1 MSPPGLVSTVD
12 ARPPNESARSR
23 QRLPSA
29 PARLACH
36 HCGLPVSEPGRWTVQ
51 VEGRLRETCCAGCQA
66 VTAAITGA
74 GLHDYYRARG
84 LPGPSSAPP
93 PARSPDTRR
102 HSTQTAL
109 YDDPEVAARFVRTES
124 GMSEATLLVDG
135 LRCGACSWL
144 LEQALGQAPGIVDCS
159 VNLAAERASL
169 RWDPSQTRLSELI
182 DTAERFGFA
191 LQPFDASQREKQLRD
206 AARTRLRRL
215 FVAGIGMMQVMMYAF
230 PAYIAAEGDIE
241 PAYAALMRWAS
252 LLLTLPVVLYSAAPI
267 FRGAWTEWQRRSP
280 GMDTPVAIG
289 IGAAF
294 AASVW
299 ATVTAQG
306 EVWFDT
312 VTMFVFLLLGA
323 RHLEWLARLR
333 ANRAID
339 TLAAAAPQSVLK
351 LVEGAPPQTIAAAR
365 LQPGERFLVG
375 TGEPVAVDAALV
387 CPRGSFDLSLLT
399 GESRPVDYA
408 VGDRVP
414 GGAINLGAPAE
425 LAALAGQADSTL
437 STIAR
442 LASRAAAAR
451 PALLTFTEAVA
462 RGFTIGLLALAAVVW
477 LVWHQIAPDAA
488 WSIAIAVL
496 VVSCPCA
503 LSLATPAALAAAS
516 ATALRRGMIAVRG
529 DALEAIS
536 RVTDVVFD
544 KTGTLTRGEPTVVGV
559 EVFTSI
565 DTAACLGIA
574 AALETSSTHP
584 LGRAIVHAA
593 RASGSAQFVAVSLSS
608 VPGEGVE
615 GQVNGRHYR
624 LGRERFALT
633 GTGRAAQ
640 PASDP
645 QPASAAQTRFA
656 NQADASDP
664 SAPAHSATSRDH
676 QGLHSEVWLSQDGLP
691 LARIALADP
700 LREEAPAVVAALRTA
715 GLTVHLVSGDR
726 RTVVNAVADRLDI
739 GSCHPEATPA
749 DKLAFIQALQ
759 YQGRR
764 VLAVGDGINDAPLL
778 AAADVSIAMGCAST
792 LARTSASV
800 VLLGSGLD
808 DVTALRTL
816 ALRTRRVIVQNLGWA
831 LAYNIIAIP
840 AAAFG
845 WIAPWAAALGMSA
858 SSLLVAG
865 NALRLLESRR
875 HHTAP
880 STGAR

>member
-1 MSPPGLVSTVD
+1 MSPPSLVSTVD
-12 ARPPNESARSR
+12 ARPLNESAGSR

-29 PARLACH
+29 PVRLACH

-84 LPGPSSAPP
+84 LPAPP
-93 PARSPDTRR
+93 PDPPPAHSPGTRR
-102 HSTQTAL
+102 HSTPTAL

-124 GMSEATLLVDG
+124 GVSEATLLVDG

-159 VNLAAERASL
+159 VNLASERASL
-169 RWDPSQTRLSELI
+169 RWDPSRTRLSELI
-182 DTAERFGFA
+182 DTADRFGFA
-191 LQPFDASQREKQLRD
+191 LQPFDASQREKQLRE
-206 AARTRLRRL
+206 AARTHLRRL

-267 FRGAWTEWQRRSP
+267 FRGAWKEWQRRSP

-299 ATVTAQG
+299 ATVTAEG

-333 ANRAID
+333 ASRAID

-387 CPRGSFDLSLLT
+387 RFTGSFDLSLLT

-425 LAALAGQADSTL
+425 LTALTAQADSTL

-451 PALLTFTEAVA
+451 PALLTFTETVA

-477 LVWHQIAPDAA
+477 LVWHQIAPDTA

-536 RVTDVVFD
+536 RATDVVFD
-544 KTGTLTRGEPTVVGV
+544 KTGTLTRGEPTVAGV
-559 EVFTSI
+559 EVFTSS

-584 LGRAIVHAA
+584 LGRAIVRAA
-593 RASGSAQFVAVSLSS
+593 RASGNVQFVAVSLSS

-633 GTGRAAQ
+633 EASRAA
-640 PASDP
+640 
-645 QPASAAQTRFA
+645 QPASAAQTGFA
-656 NQADASDP
+656 DLASASDR
-664 SAPAHSATSRDH
+664 SAPAHRPRPHDH
-676 QGLHSEVWLSQDGLP
+676 QDLHSEVWLSQDGLP
-691 LARIALADP
+691 LARIALADT
-700 LREEAPAVVAALRTA
+700 LREEAPAVVAAMRKA

-726 RTVVNAVADRLDI
+726 RAVVSALADRLDI
-739 GSCHPEATPA
+739 GSCHPEAAPA
-749 DKLAFIQALQ
+749 DKLAFVQALQ
-759 YQGRR
+759 SQGRR
-764 VLAVGDGINDAPLL
+764 VLAVGDGMNDAPLL
-778 AAADVSIAMGCAST
+778 AAANVSIAMGCAST

-800 VLLGSGLD
+800 ALLGSGLD
-808 DVTALRTL
+808 DVTALRAL
-816 ALRTRRVIVQNLGWA
+816 ALRTRRVIIQNLGWA

-875 HHTAP
+875 HHTAL

>member
-1 MSPPGLVSTVD
+1 MSPPGLASTVGE
-12 ARPPNESARSR
+12 RPLNEFAGS

-29 PARLACH
+29 PAQLACH

-66 VTAAITGA
+66 VTAAITGS
-74 GLHDYYRARG
+74 GLQDYYRARS
-84 LPGPSSAPP
+84 LHPSS
-93 PARSPDTRR
+93 PDKRR
-102 HSTQTAL
+102 NSTPTAL

-124 GMSEATLLVDG
+124 GMCETTLLVDG

-144 LEQALGQAPGIVDCS
+144 LEQALGRAPGIVDCS
-159 VNLAAERASL
+159 VNLASERANL
-169 RWDPSQTRLSELI
+169 RWDPSRTRLSELI

-191 LQPFDASQREKQLRD
+191 LQPFDASQREIQLRE
-206 AARTRLRRL
+206 AARIRLRRL

-241 PAYAALMRWAS
+241 PAYASLMRWAS

-267 FRGAWTEWQRRSP
+267 FRGAGLEWQRRSP

-299 ATVTAQG
+299 ATVTARG

-333 ANRAID
+333 ASRAID
-339 TLAAAAPQSVLK
+339 ALAAAAPQSVLK
-351 LVEGAPPQTIAAAR
+351 LIDGAPPQTIAAAR

-375 TGEPVAVDAALV
+375 TGEPVAVDAALTRV
-387 CPRGSFDLSLLT
+387 AGSFDVSLLT

-408 VGDRVP
+408 VGDRIP

-425 LAALAGQADSTL
+425 LTALTQQADSTL

-442 LASRAAAAR
+442 LASRAAATR
-451 PALLTFTEAVA
+451 PAFLTFTETVA
-462 RGFTIGLLALAAVVW
+462 RGFTIGLLALAAIVW

-488 WSIAIAVL
+488 WPIAIAVL

-529 DALEAIS
+529 DALETIS
-536 RVTDVVFD
+536 RTTDVVFD
-544 KTGTLTRGEPTVVGV
+544 KTGTLTRGEPTVAGV
-559 EVFTSI
+559 EIFTAV
-565 DTAACLGIA
+565 DKATCLGIA

-584 LGRAIVHAA
+584 LGRAIMHAA
-593 RASGSAQFVAVSLSS
+593 QASGSAQSVAVSLST

-615 GQVNGRHYR
+615 GEINGRHYR

-633 GTGRAAQ
+633 EAARAGQPAPARRAA
-640 PASDP
+640 P
-645 QPASAAQTRFA
+645 T
-656 NQADASDP
+656 
-664 SAPAHSATSRDH
+664 DH
-676 QGLHSEVWLSQDGLP
+676 EGLHSEVWLSQEGLP
-691 LARIALADP
+691 LARIALADT
-700 LREEAPAVVAALRTA
+700 LREDAPAVVAALQSA

-726 RTVVNAVADRLDI
+726 RTVVSALADRLNI
-739 GSCHPEATPA
+739 ESRHAEATPA
-749 DKLAFIQALQ
+749 DKLVFVQALQ
-759 YQGRR
+759 SRGRR
-764 VLAVGDGINDAPLL
+764 VLAVGDGMNDAPLL
-778 AAADVSIAMGCAST
+778 AAADVSIAVGCAST

-800 VLLGSGLD
+800 ALLGSRLD
-808 DVTALRTL
+808 DVTSLRTL
-816 ALRTRRVIVQNLGWA
+816 ALRTRRVIMQNLGWA

-845 WIAPWAAALGMSA
+845 WIAPWVAALGMSA

-865 NALRLLESRR
+865 NAMRLLESRR
-875 HHTAP
+875 HPTAP
-880 STGAR
+880 STQVR